1 MPVTPLST
9 PPIPANGDVYRAMFV
24 WVTATASQDPLDT
37 GRDQQALI
45 TFCGTQKVNLLYLN
59 IRQYI
64 SLGSFNATKQTRI
77 RNFLHAAHKSGI
89 KVMALG
95 GNLDWAVNQHW
106 VGRNVLGE
114 LAQFNAM
121 GASASH
127 QFDGFCFDVEYWQD
141 EATYPPATNLPG
153 LCELVKNAKKV
164 LGLGTMVGVFS
175 TFAFKDN
182 TGVRPTVLYNGKW
195 AQDGEHLMDV
205 CDFVVVGA
213 YRNTAEENLG
223 NGQPGQIQLMQPWY
237 DYAVNN
243 QNKVAALFCGTET
256 IVVTPSYITYAGM
269 TKAAMEAQ
277 QTLVSAAFSPTSN
290 LAFHGIAVHSYDG
303 WKAMS

>member
-1 MPVTPLST
+1 MPVTLLST
-9 PPIPANGDVYRAMFV
+9 PPLPANGDVYRAMFV

-37 GRDQQALI
+37 DTDQQALLN
-45 TFCGTQKVNLLYLN
+45 FCGTQQVNLLYLS

-64 SLGSFNATKQTRI
+64 SSGRFNATKQTRL
-77 RNFLHAAHKSGI
+77 RSFLGAAHQSGI

-106 VGRNVLGE
+106 VGRHVLGE

-153 LCELVKNAKKV
+153 LCELVKSAKKV
-164 LGLGTMVGVFS
+164 LGLGTLVGVFS
-175 TFAFKDN
+175 AFAFKDN

-237 DYAVNN
+237 DYAVGN
-243 QNKVAALFCGTET
+243 QNQVAALFCGTET
-256 IVVTPSYITYAGM
+256 TVVTPSYITYAGM

-277 QTLVSAAFSPTSN
+277 QTLVSAAFSPPSN